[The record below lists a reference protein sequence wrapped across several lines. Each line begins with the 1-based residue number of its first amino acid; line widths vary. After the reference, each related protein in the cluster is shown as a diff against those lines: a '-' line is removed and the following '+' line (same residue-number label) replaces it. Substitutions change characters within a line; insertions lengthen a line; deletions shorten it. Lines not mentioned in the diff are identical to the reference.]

1 MDLNSNRQP
10 FRSTIAQSWKSVRGA
25 IASDRLRRIRAL
37 LFQIYVLI
45 ALLAFAAL
53 TVLANSFPVFQ
64 PDVLLT
70 RNLQS
75 ETVGWRG
82 IGFILQAV
90 SYPGYAIPSM
100 VLIVVVVALLAIIGL
115 RWEALSALFAGVSS
129 GLLNYL
135 VKTAVHRPRPTS
147 NLVEVFQNISGYSF
161 PSGHVM
167 FYMAFFGFL
176 LFLTFTLVKRTWWR
190 YLLMTLLILLI
201 ALVGLS
207 RMYLGEH
214 WASDVLGGY
223 LLGSLDLILSIMF
236 YRWGKARRVVKQPVA
251 ATTPATTAAVPQEE
265 KKEVEEALQNP
276 LLLKKEV
283 IKEEQ
288 KIQNDQHSDHP

>member
-1 MDLNSNRQP
+1 MDINSNRQS
-10 FRSTIAQSWKSVRGA
+10 FRSAIAQSWKSARGM

-45 ALLAFAAL
+45 TLLAFAAL
-53 TVLANSFPVFQ
+53 TVLANAFPVFQ
-64 PDVLLT
+64 PDVYIT
-70 RNLQS
+70 RDLQTDTAS
-75 ETVGWRG
+75 WHWFGYL
-82 IGFILQAV
+82 LQAV
-90 SYPGYAIPSM
+90 SYPGYAIESI
-100 VLIVVVVALLAIIGL
+100 VIIIVVVAFLAIFGL
-115 RWEALSALFAGVSS
+115 RWESISALFAGVSS
-129 GLLNYL
+129 GLLNYI

-201 ALVGLS
+201 LLVGVS

-236 YRWGKARRVVKQPVA
+236 YRWGKASRVVKQPVA
-251 ATTPATTAAVPQEE
+251 PTVPAAAVPPEE
-265 KKEVEEALQNP
+265 KKEVQEALQNP
-276 LLLKKEV
+276 LLPKKEV
-283 IKEEQ
+283 VKEEQ
-288 KIQNDQHSDHP
+288 KIQNDQHSNRA